1 MLSLPGA
8 PISLQHRTDEKTNCP
23 PINAERAESMLLS
36 CRNVQEMWQYRK
48 KASGK
53 ERQRKVGLGCYGML
67 STRQRQQELQKIV
80 WEAETMGM
88 IKEEGTSQNADRK
101 RVMKELDYK
110 STDTS

>member
-1 MLSLPGA
+1 MLWY
-8 PISLQHRTDEKTNCP
+8 
-23 PINAERAESMLLS
+23 
-36 CRNVQEMWQYRK
+36 V
-48 KASGK
+48 
-53 ERQRKVGLGCYGML
+53 
-67 STRQRQQELQKIV
+67 STRQSQQELQKIV